1 MQPETALRATCRKM
15 IMPHTFAKRV
25 FLVAGV
31 YGFAVLFPQYF
42 MEGQTGRDFPPPINH
57 PEYFYGFIGVALAW
71 QVAFLLIARDVQRY
85 RLFMLPAVLE
95 KLTWGLATLVLYAQ
109 GRLAFAVVGFGII
122 DLILGTLF
130 LLAFYATR
138 PNHHWARKVGG
149 VSVLWSVGRA
159 LGGNASKMPDGRALG
174 HV

>member
-15 IMPHTFAKRV
+15 ITPHTFAKRV

-31 YGFAVLFPQYF
+31 YGLAVLFPQYF

-95 KLTWGLATLVLYAQ
+95 KLSWGLATLVLYAQ

-138 PNHHWARKVGG
+138 PNHH
-149 VSVLWSVGRA
+149 
-159 LGGNASKMPDGRALG
+159 
-174 HV
+174 

>member
-1 MQPETALRATCRKM
+1 MRGEAALHAACHKIIRS
-15 IMPHTFAKRV
+15 HTFATRV

-31 YGFAVLFPQYF
+31 YGLAVLFPQYF
-42 MEGQTGRDFPPPINH
+42 MEGQTGQDFPPPINH

-85 RLFMLPAVLE
+85 RILMLPAVLE

-130 LLAFYATR
+130 LWAFYATR
-138 PNHHWARKVGG
+138 PDHH
-149 VSVLWSVGRA
+149 
-159 LGGNASKMPDGRALG
+159 
-174 HV
+174 